1 MNAQTNQTAKLVQQV
16 LDTAAA
22 LERGLD
28 NSLSLSR
35 GVTFSEYRILTNL
48 QDAEQGLTRV
58 SLANKLAMSPSGV
71 TRALKP
77 LEKLGYVKT
86 EKNKRD
92 ARQSL
97 AKLSRGGRALLAD
110 VEPILS
116 DFYEGL
122 PVAGLSDSDVAGVD
136 EVLNGFRR
144 DQL

>member
-1 MNAQTNQTAKLVQQV
+1 MNAQATRTAQLVQRV

-77 LEKLGYVKT
+77 LEKLGYVTTVKS
-86 EKNKRD
+86 KRD

-116 DFYEGL
+116 DFYAGL
-122 PVAGLSDSDVAGVD
+122 PVADLSESDMVGLEES
-136 EVLNGFRR
+136 LMRFRR
-144 DQL
+144 GPA

>member
-1 MNAQTNQTAKLVQQV
+1 MNAQTKQTAQLVQRV
-16 LDTAAA
+16 LDAAAA

-77 LEKLGYVKT
+77 LEKLGYVT
-86 EKNKRD
+86 TVKNKRD

-110 VEPILS
+110 VEPVLS

-122 PVAGLSDSDVAGVD
+122 PVAGLSESEIAAF
-136 EVLNGFRR
+136 EQALMGFRR
-144 DQL
+144 

>member
-1 MNAQTNQTAKLVQQV
+1 MNAQAEKTAQV
-16 LDTAAA
+16 VHRLLDTAAA

-28 NSLSLSR
+28 NTLSLSR
-35 GVTFSEYRILTNL
+35 GVTFSEFRLLTNL
-48 QDAEQGLTRV
+48 QDAKQGLTRV

-77 LEKLGYVKT
+77 LEKLGYVTT

-97 AKLSRGGRALLAD
+97 AKLSRGGHALLAD
-110 VEPILS
+110 VEPILT

-122 PVAGLSDSDVAGVD
+122 PVARLSDSETAQLEEG
-136 EVLNGFRR
+136 LIGFRR
-144 DQL
+144 SEQ

>member
-1 MNAQTNQTAKLVQQV
+1 MNVQSKQTAQLVQRV

-48 QDAEQGLTRV
+48 QEAEQGLTRV

-77 LEKLGYVKT
+77 LEKLGYVTT

-97 AKLSRGGRALLAD
+97 AKLSRGGRALLSD

-122 PVAGLSDSDVAGVD
+122 PVAKLSDSDVAGVD

-144 DQL
+144 GQF

>member
-1 MNAQTNQTAKLVQQV
+1 MNVQSKQTAQLVQRV

-48 QDAEQGLTRV
+48 QEAEQGLPRV

-77 LEKLGYVKT
+77 LEKLGYVTT

-97 AKLSRGGRALLAD
+97 AKLSRGGRALLSD
-110 VEPILS
+110 VEPILL

-122 PVAGLSDSDVAGVD
+122 PVAKLSDADVDSVEEILAG
-136 EVLNGFRR
+136 LMRK
-144 DQL
+144 